1 MAKKN
6 TNLHNAKN
14 AKNDEFYTQ
23 LSDIEKE
30 MAYYKD
36 FFKGKIV
43 YCNCD
48 DARESNFFK
57 FFSNNFESLGLKKLI
72 ATGYKADSK
81 GVKLVYEGD
90 KNGNFMVDNAEVVM
104 TELEGNGDFRSEECI
119 ELLKECDVV
128 VTNPPFS
135 LFREYVAQLMEYGK
149 KFLII
154 GNMNAITY
162 KEIFPY
168 IKNNELWWGC
178 SLHGTKCHFIV
189 PNAYE
194 GNNVFEENGVRYGK
208 VNNAIWFTNINHTKR
223 NTPLD
228 LYKKYS
234 ADEYPKYD
242 NYDAIEVSKVSEIPM
257 DYEGVMGVPITFL
270 DKYCPTQFEIVGW
283 SRHNDLDMDGGY
295 WLGGCN
301 DATINGKIVYRRL
314 LIRRKKAEPIVEVE
328 ATDNV
333 SVNEVEQNDV
343 QPANNVKVA
352 KDNTT
357 SNEVHTP
364 TRRLHSDEDVYIDS
378 ITIENGTEIA
388 NKHNTKRGIKNKT
401 INLNNST
408 NDIAD
413 DENLPP

>member
-6 TNLHNAKN
+6 TNLHNAKKV
-14 AKNDEFYTQ
+14 KNDEFYTQ

-30 MAYYKD
+30 MAHYKD

-57 FFSNNFESLGLKKLI
+57 FFANNFESLGLKKLI
-72 ATGYKADSK
+72 TTGYKADGK

-90 KNGNFMVDNAEVVM
+90 KNGNFMVDDAEVAV

-135 LFREYVAQLMEYGK
+135 LFREYIAQLMEYGK

-189 PNAYE
+189 PNSYE

-228 LYKKYS
+228 LNKKYS

-257 DYEGVMGVPITFL
+257 DYDGVMGVPITFL
-270 DKYCPTQFEIVGW
+270 DKYCPTQFEIIKFRKG
-283 SRHNDLDMDGGY
+283 NDDKDLSV
-295 WLGGCN
+295 
-301 DATINGKIVYRRL
+301 NGKCPYFRI
-314 LIRRKKAEPIVEVE
+314 LIRRKK
-328 ATDNV
+328 
-333 SVNEVEQNDV
+333 
-343 QPANNVKVA
+343 
-352 KDNTT
+352 
-357 SNEVHTP
+357 
-364 TRRLHSDEDVYIDS
+364 
-378 ITIENGTEIA
+378 
-388 NKHNTKRGIKNKT
+388 
-401 INLNNST
+401 
-408 NDIAD
+408 
-413 DENLPP
+413 